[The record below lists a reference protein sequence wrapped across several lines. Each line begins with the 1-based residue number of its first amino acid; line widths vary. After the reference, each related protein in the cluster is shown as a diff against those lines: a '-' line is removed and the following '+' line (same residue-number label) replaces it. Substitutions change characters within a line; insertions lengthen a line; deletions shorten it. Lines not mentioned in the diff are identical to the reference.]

1 MIHER
6 VVMVVVSVK
15 RPVREVRGGGGRRS
29 RMIIMKDLFPLSR
42 NIILINKVIQRTFLK
57 IQRGEGDVL
66 NIQIEIGIKY
76 QLITYLKI
84 IIVLFFWS
92 KYQ

>member
-6 VVMVVVSVK
+6 VVVVVVSVK
-15 RPVREVRGGGGRRS
+15 RPVREVWWGWGRR
-29 RMIIMKDLFPLSR
+29 RWMIIMKDLFPLSR

-84 IIVLFFWS
+84 IIVLFFRS
-92 KYQ
+92 NK

>member
-6 VVMVVVSVK
+6 VVVVVVSVK
-15 RPVREVRGGGGRRS
+15 RPVRELRWGWRRRRG
-29 RMIIMKDLFPLSR
+29 MIIMKDLFPLSR

-57 IQRGEGDVL
+57 IERGEGDVL

-84 IIVLFFWS
+84 IIVLFFRS
-92 KYQ
+92 KYK

>member
-1 MIHER
+1 
-6 VVMVVVSVK
+6 
-15 RPVREVRGGGGRRS
+15 
-29 RMIIMKDLFPLSR
+29 MIIMKDLFPLSR

-57 IQRGEGDVL
+57 IERGEGDVL